1 MCGEERKIG
10 TISVPGQNDATL
22 QLVLKQKVRD
32 MEFSIIVVAHG
43 TLIRVTM
50 GLLRGEAH
58 AHVINGEAIELEPD
72 LLLGFKAEHV
82 AG

>member
-32 MEFSIIVVAHG
+32 MEFSIIVVAHA
-43 TLIRVTM
+43 TSARS
-50 GLLRGEAH
+50 
-58 AHVINGEAIELEPD
+58 
-72 LLLGFKAEHV
+72 
-82 AG
+82 